1 MAPRRAVLGLTAAAA
16 LVAGIAVCGVILAGD
31 EDDRVATAVFGL
43 TVGWSFVGTGLVA
56 WSRRPDNRTGPLM
69 VAVGFGWFLAGL
81 QFADNDQLSTA
92 GLLLENLF
100 IVPLGYLLLAFPDG
114 RLHSTLERAVV
125 VVALVDATV
134 VQLLWMLVSDDE
146 GGANLLLVEPMDD
159 LAFAILQ
166 TQRVVGIL
174 LSAVTVALLAQRWR
188 RASEPLR
195 RAIGPVVLAGAA
207 AFAALFVSAFNDAID
222 QPLGDVELLAWLVFA
237 AVPFAFLAGLLRT
250 RLARTAVAE
259 LVLELGETTEPGG
272 LRDALARALHDPS
285 LALAYWLPDQSRYVD
300 VEGRPVELPADEEED
315 RAATFVERDGRPI
328 AALVHDP
335 AIREDY
341 ELLDSVCA
349 AAGLALEN
357 ERLQAELR
365 ARLEELRASRER
377 IVQAGQAERR
387 RIERNLHDGT
397 QQRLVSISM
406 ALGLAESKL
415 STDPEAARP
424 VLREARQALSSALT
438 ELRELSQGI
447 HPGILTERGLGPA
460 LVELTYRG
468 GTPVELAL
476 GLEERLP
483 EQVEAAAYYVV
494 SESLANAAKH
504 ADATAVKVRVGRENG
519 RAIVEIADDGVGG
532 ADGQRGSGLRGLR
545 DRVEALGGRF
555 ALVSPPG
562 RGTIIRAEI
571 PCA

>member
-1 MAPRRAVLGLTAAAA
+1 MAPTRAVLGLTAAAA
-16 LVAGIAVCGVILAGD
+16 LVAGIAVCGVILGGD

-43 TVGWSFVGTGLVA
+43 TVGWSFVSAGLVA

-114 RLHSTLERAVV
+114 RLHSTLERAIV

-159 LAFAILQ
+159 LALAILQ
-166 TQRVVGIL
+166 TQRVVGIV

-195 RAIGPVVLAGAA
+195 RAIGPVVLAGVA
-207 AFAALFVSAFNDAID
+207 AFAALLVSAFNDAID
-222 QPLGDVELLAWLVFA
+222 QPLGDIELLAWLVFA

-300 VEGRPVELPADEEED
+300 VEGRPVELPADEED

-377 IVQAGQAERR
+377 IVQAGQDERR

-397 QQRLVSISM
+397 QQRLVYVAM
-406 ALGLAESKL
+406 TLGLAESKL
-415 STDPEAARP
+415 STDPRSARP
-424 VLREARQALSSALT
+424 MIAEAREALSAALV

-460 LVELTYRG
+460 LVELTYHAS
-468 GTPVELAL
+468 TPVELAVEL
-476 GLEERLP
+476 GERLP
-483 EQVEAAAYYVV
+483 EPVEVAAYYVV
-494 SESLANAAKH
+494 SESLANVAKH
-504 ADATAVKVRVGRENG
+504 AQATAVKVRVDREDG
-519 RAIVEIADDGVGG
+519 RAVVEVADDGVGG
-532 ADGQRGSGLRGLR
+532 ADGQGGSGLRGLR